1 MASLACCVCDWS
13 SNILAI
19 CFPVAQRREQP
30 WWKHQGYFGYICKPK
45 DKDGQRAE
53 ARHEKARQNVLILQS
68 AWMLMMQTASCSTP
82 CKFLS
87 PRLLS
92 YMLCAAAELPCY
104 LLSKCN
110 FCSLITQY
118 YIHKSLVELL
128 TFNSNANLSV
138 CETVDELAPD
148 RISSAGR
155 SGLLSDGRMSRHQY
169 SAQRL
174 YVLQASQLLKRTSWR
189 CTFTLSK
196 RFASKLCAMSAET
209 TPVWAS
215 GILQRPQSTT
225 DRAASTPRTAA
236 CHPLACR
243 GPSLAVPRRR
253 ATRGGLAIATGR
265 LCDRVSGLPMPRARR
280 RECSVRP
287 SLPVS
292 FAPSFVVPR
301 FRLPGESEQVYRK
314 IAFLSV
320 SLNVRCTGK

>member
-138 CETVDELAPD
+138 CETVMNWHLIAYLRLTLWSVFRWQDEQTSVFCPTLLCTP
-148 RISSAGR
+148 
-155 SGLLSDGRMSRHQY
+155 GLL
-169 SAQRL
+169 
-174 YVLQASQLLKRTSWR
+174 
-189 CTFTLSK
+189 
-196 RFASKLCAMSAET
+196 
-209 TPVWAS
+209 
-215 GILQRPQSTT
+215 
-225 DRAASTPRTAA
+225 
-236 CHPLACR
+236 
-243 GPSLAVPRRR
+243 AVK
-253 ATRGGLAIATGR
+253 
-265 LCDRVSGLPMPRARR
+265 
-280 RECSVRP
+280 EH
-287 SLPVS
+287 
-292 FAPSFVVPR
+292 
-301 FRLPGESEQVYRK
+301 
-314 IAFLSV
+314 
-320 SLNVRCTGK
+320 